1 MCSSDCIQNNLKR
14 TEKLIK
20 RAVSQKANL
29 IITPEVSSKFSLNK
43 KRLLEVATTMKK
55 DSYLLGIRRLARK
68 YKKWI
73 LIGSLIIKNKKKLL
87 NRSVLINDKGCVKTF
102 YDKIHMYDAK
112 LSKSEKY
119 FESKTFQAGRNI
131 KVVNLPWG
139 KLGLSICYD
148 LRFPN
153 MYRKMS
159 KKGAIYLSIPSAFT
173 ETTGK
178 RHWHTLLKARA
189 IENFSYVFAPGQAGK
204 HCNGRKTYGHSMI
217 VSPDGKILKEF
228 TPEDKGEVYSIPTLF
243 NHNNKWHALFGTGGE
258 VVKGSLYLYDL
269 EKKTPLWSL
278 PEKKKGWISS
288 PLVHLKE
295 KFIVV
300 DCFILEFD
308 TNSKLL
314 KISKVEDWKEP
325 SKEEWGK
332 MSKACVEWYEE
343 NIHSKNSWELTIK
356 TILYT

>member
-1 MCSSDCIQNNLKR
+1 MLRVSCIQLCSSDCIKSNLER
-14 TEKLIK
+14 SERLIK
-20 RAVSQKANL
+20 KAVSQKANL

-43 KRLLEVATTMKK
+43 KKLLEVATTMNN
-55 DSYLLGIRRLARK
+55 DSYLLGIKKLARK

-87 NRSVLINDKGCVKTF
+87 NRSVLINDKGNIVTF

-119 FESKTFQAGRNI
+119 FESKTFKAGKNI
-131 KVVNLPWG
+131 KVVKLPWG

-159 KKGAIYLSIPSAFT
+159 KKGAIFLSIPSAFT

-217 VSPDGKILKEF
+217 VSPDGKILKELGKREGVI
-228 TPEDKGEVYSIPTLF
+228 TAAIDP
-243 NHNNKWHALFGTGGE
+243 
-258 VVKGSLYLYDL
+258 
-269 EKKTPLWSL
+269 KKPL
-278 PEKKKGWISS
+278 
-288 PLVHLKE
+288 
-295 KFIVV
+295 
-300 DCFILEFD
+300 
-308 TNSKLL
+308 KLR
-314 KISKVEDWKEP
+314 
-325 SKEEWGK
+325 
-332 MSKACVEWYEE
+332 
-343 NIHSKNSWELTIK
+343 K
-356 TILYT
+356 TIPSVYFD

>member
-1 MCSSDCIQNNLKR
+1 MFRVSCIQLCSSDCIKSNLER
-14 TEKLIK
+14 SERLIK
-20 RAVSQKANL
+20 KAVSQKANL

-43 KRLLEVATTMKK
+43 KKLLEVATTMNN
-55 DSYLLGIRRLARK
+55 DSYLLGIKKLAKK

-87 NRSVLINDKGCVKTF
+87 NRSVLINDKGNIKTF

-119 FESKTFQAGRNI
+119 FESKTFKAGKNI
-131 KVVNLPWG
+131 KVVKLPWG

-159 KKGAIYLSIPSAFT
+159 KKGAIFLSIPSAFT

-204 HCNGRKTYGHSMI
+204 RF
-217 VSPDGKILKEF
+217 P
-228 TPEDKGEVYSIPTLF
+228 
-243 NHNNKWHALFGTGGE
+243 
-258 VVKGSLYLYDL
+258 
-269 EKKTPLWSL
+269 
-278 PEKKKGWISS
+278 
-288 PLVHLKE
+288 
-295 KFIVV
+295 
-300 DCFILEFD
+300 
-308 TNSKLL
+308 
-314 KISKVEDWKEP
+314 
-325 SKEEWGK
+325 
-332 MSKACVEWYEE
+332 ACPGA
-343 NIHSKNSWELTIK
+343 NT
-356 TILYT
+356 

>member
-1 MCSSDCIQNNLKR
+1 MFRVSCIQLCSSDCIKSNLQR
-14 TEKLIK
+14 SERLIK
-20 RAVSQKANL
+20 KAVSQKANL

-43 KRLLEVATTMKK
+43 KKLLEVATTMNN
-55 DSYLLGIRRLARK
+55 DSYLLGIKKLAKK

-87 NRSVLINDKGCVKTF
+87 NRSVLINDKGNIKTF

-119 FESKTFQAGRNI
+119 FESKTFKAGKNI
-131 KVVNLPWG
+131 KVVKLPWG

-159 KKGAIYLSIPSAFT
+159 KKGAIFLSIPSAFT

-178 RHWHTLLKARA
+178 RHWHTLLRARA

-217 VSPDGKILKEF
+217 VSPDGKILKEL
-228 TPEDKGEVYSIPTLF
+228 G
-243 NHNNKWHALFGTGGE
+243 
-258 VVKGSLYLYDL
+258 
-269 EKKTPLWSL
+269 KKEGVITTTIDP
-278 PEKKKGWISS
+278 KK
-288 PLVHLKE
+288 PKE
-295 KFIVV
+295 
-300 DCFILEFD
+300 LR
-308 TNSKLL
+308 
-314 KISKVEDWKEP
+314 
-325 SKEEWGK
+325 
-332 MSKACVEWYEE
+332 
-343 NIHSKNSWELTIK
+343 K
-356 TILYT
+356 TIPSIYYD

>member
-1 MCSSDCIQNNLKR
+1 MFRVSCIQLCSSDCIKSNLER
-14 TEKLIK
+14 SERLIK
-20 RAVSQKANL
+20 KAVSQKANL

-43 KRLLEVATTMKK
+43 KKLLEVATTMNN
-55 DSYLLGIRRLARK
+55 DSYLLGIKKLAKK

-87 NRSVLINDKGCVKTF
+87 NRSVLIDDKGNIKTF
-102 YDKIHMYDAK
+102 YDKIHMYNAK

-119 FESKTFQAGRNI
+119 FESKTFKAGKNI
-131 KVVNLPWG
+131 KVVKLPWG

-159 KKGAIYLSIPSAFT
+159 KKGAIFLSIPSAFT

-217 VSPDGKILKEF
+217 VSPDGKILKELGKREGVI
-228 TPEDKGEVYSIPTLF
+228 TTKIDPKKPI
-243 NHNNKWHALFGTGGE
+243 ALR
-258 VVKGSLYLYDL
+258 
-269 EKKTPLWSL
+269 
-278 PEKKKGWISS
+278 
-288 PLVHLKE
+288 
-295 KFIVV
+295 
-300 DCFILEFD
+300 
-308 TNSKLL
+308 
-314 KISKVEDWKEP
+314 
-325 SKEEWGK
+325 
-332 MSKACVEWYEE
+332 
-343 NIHSKNSWELTIK
+343 K
-356 TILYT
+356 TIPSVNFD

>member
-1 MCSSDCIQNNLKR
+1 MFRVSCIQLCSSDCIKNNLER

-20 RAVSQKANL
+20 KAVNQKANL

-43 KRLLEVATTMKK
+43 KKLLEVATTMKN
-55 DSYLLGIRRLARK
+55 DSYLLGIKKLAKK

-73 LIGSLIIKNKKKLL
+73 LIGSLIIKDKKKLL
-87 NRSVLINDKGCVKTF
+87 NRSVLINSKGVIKTF

-112 LSKSEKY
+112 LSKYEKY
-119 FESKTFQAGRNI
+119 FESKTFKAGKNI
-131 KVVNLPWG
+131 KVVKLPWG

-159 KKGAIYLSIPSAFT
+159 KKGAIFLSIPSAFT

-217 VSPDGKILKEF
+217 VSPDGKILKELGKREGVI
-228 TPEDKGEVYSIPTLF
+228 TTTIDPKV
-243 NHNNKWHALFGTGGE
+243 
-258 VVKGSLYLYDL
+258 
-269 EKKTPLWSL
+269 PL
-278 PEKKKGWISS
+278 
-288 PLVHLKE
+288 
-295 KFIVV
+295 
-300 DCFILEFD
+300 
-308 TNSKLL
+308 KLR
-314 KISKVEDWKEP
+314 
-325 SKEEWGK
+325 
-332 MSKACVEWYEE
+332 
-343 NIHSKNSWELTIK
+343 K
-356 TILYT
+356 TIPSVYFD

>member
-1 MCSSDCIQNNLKR
+1 MFRVSCIQMCSTDCIKNNLMR
-14 TEKLIK
+14 SERLIK
-20 RAVSQKANL
+20 KAVKQKANL

-43 KRLLEVATTMKK
+43 KKLSEVSTNMNK
-55 DSYLLGIRRLARK
+55 DSYLLGIKKLAKK

-73 LIGSLIIKNKKKLL
+73 LIGSLIIKSKKKLL
-87 NRSVLINDKGCVKTF
+87 NRSVLIDDKGSIKTF

-119 FESKTFQAGRNI
+119 FESKTFKAGKNI
-131 KVVNLPWG
+131 KIAKLPWG

-159 KKGAIYLSIPSAFT
+159 KKGAIFLSIPSAFT

-217 VSPDGKILKEF
+217 VSPDGKILKELGKREGVI
-228 TPEDKGEVYSIPTLF
+228 TTNIDP
-243 NHNNKWHALFGTGGE
+243 
-258 VVKGSLYLYDL
+258 
-269 EKKTPLWSL
+269 KKP
-278 PEKKKGWISS
+278 I
-288 PLVHLKE
+288 
-295 KFIVV
+295 
-300 DCFILEFD
+300 
-308 TNSKLL
+308 
-314 KISKVEDWKEP
+314 
-325 SKEEWGK
+325 
-332 MSKACVEWYEE
+332 
-343 NIHSKNSWELTIK
+343 ELRK
-356 TILYT
+356 TIPSVNYD

>member
-1 MCSSDCIQNNLKR
+1 MFRVSCIQLCSSDCIKSNLERSKR
-14 TEKLIK
+14 LIK
-20 RAVSQKANL
+20 KAVSQKANL

-43 KRLLEVATTMKK
+43 KKLLEVATTMNN
-55 DSYLLGIRRLARK
+55 DSYLLGIKKLAKK

-87 NRSVLINDKGCVKTF
+87 NRSVLIDDNGNIKTF
-102 YDKIHMYDAK
+102 YDKIHMYNAK

-119 FESKTFQAGRNI
+119 FESKTFKAGKNI
-131 KVVNLPWG
+131 KVVKLPWG

-159 KKGAIYLSIPSAFT
+159 KKGAIFLSIPSAFT

-217 VSPDGKILKEF
+217 VSPDGKILKELGKREGVI
-228 TPEDKGEVYSIPTLF
+228 TTKIDP
-243 NHNNKWHALFGTGGE
+243 
-258 VVKGSLYLYDL
+258 
-269 EKKTPLWSL
+269 KKP
-278 PEKKKGWISS
+278 I
-288 PLVHLKE
+288 
-295 KFIVV
+295 
-300 DCFILEFD
+300 
-308 TNSKLL
+308 
-314 KISKVEDWKEP
+314 
-325 SKEEWGK
+325 
-332 MSKACVEWYEE
+332 
-343 NIHSKNSWELTIK
+343 ELRK
-356 TILYT
+356 TIPSVNFD